1 MLEGKKGQGPVKLP
15 DWHVIAWCELGFVYL
30 PGWKWNED
38 GRMGVGAAFYVRGSG
53 WTCQSFE
60 QSLLPT
66 PHPRLMTGVSTGA
79 FSSSYR
85 QLFEV
90 PPACFPFDGH
100 LCPSGYFTS
109 NICRALGY
117 SRKGAGFRGTQSE
130 SLCVSE
136 TRISHQCNAG
146 NAFPV
151 AQGGCART
159 VLAQPF
165 GFGVHSPST
174 SLGGLLSLFFPT
186 SSKIAS
192 SKKPP

>member
-1 MLEGKKGQGPVKLP
+1 MRML
-15 DWHVIAWCELGFVYL
+15 
-30 PGWKWNED
+30 GWGWGLHFMCG
-38 GRMGVGAAFYVRGSG
+38 GRGGLVRALNKAS
-53 WTCQSFE
+53 CHPP
-60 QSLLPT
+60 PT
-66 PHPRLMTGVSTGA
+66 HLMTTVSIGA
-79 FSSSYR
+79 FSSTYR

-90 PPACFPFDGH
+90 PPACFPLDGH
-100 LCPSGYFTS
+100 LCPSGCFTS
-109 NICRALGY
+109 NISRALGY

-136 TRISHQCNAG
+136 TQISHQCDAG
-146 NAFPV
+146 STFPV

-174 SLGGLLSLFFPT
+174 SLGELLSLFFPT
-186 SSKIAS
+186 ISKIAS